1 MRGEQFLAL
10 TGGFLSMMVYG
21 SSYSYGTLIPYA
33 TSYIYYHGNLRNT

>member
-10 TGGFLSMMVYG
+10 AGGFLSMIVYG

-33 TSYIYYHGNLRNT
+33 TSYIYYHGNPPNT